1 MNKHDRPNP
10 RERLRRIRAYFKAHP
25 KARAAA
31 YLTAT
36 VAMLAMLAA
45 GGALHNPFASS
56 GQPSPPA
63 AGSPAGQHK
72 AADAS
77 KAKSRMDV
85 AQDPDWPT
93 LPARTA
99 RERLAAMDSLLA
111 QPAGVNGARISD
123 YVKPQSADM
132 DGDYTRRQDAFTDL
146 AKAALAGKPSSPDQ
160 AADQATAITD
170 AYQAWED
177 ALWRA
182 ANDTLHGQL
191 GQMDESY
198 LPIRSWIKDHPGYP
212 RSCRSW
218 ASTVTDD
225 GSKAQ
230 GRAGFDAQVRRVAAF
245 DQGQRSCAAAMST
258 DQASRLPQK
267 GSDPIGDSR

>member
-1 MNKHDRPNP
+1 MNNHDRPNP

-56 GQPSPPA
+56 GQPSPPE

-72 AADAS
+72 AADGS
-77 KAKSRMDV
+77 RKKSRMDV

-111 QPAGVNGARISD
+111 QPAGVNGALISD

-132 DGDYTRRQDAFTDL
+132 DGDYTRRQDAFTD
-146 AKAALAGKPSSPDQ
+146 
-160 AADQATAITD
+160 QATAISD

-182 ANDTLHGQL
+182 ANDTLRGQL

>member
-1 MNKHDRPNP
+1 MNKHNRANP
-10 RERLRRIRAYFKAHP
+10 RELSGRIRAYFKDHP
-25 KARAAA
+25 NARAAA
-31 YLTAT
+31 YLAAT

-45 GGALHNPFASS
+45 GGALRNPFAPSAP
-56 GQPSPPA
+56 PSPPA
-63 AGSPAGQHK
+63 AGSPSGQDEAAG
-72 AADAS
+72 DR
-77 KAKSRMDV
+77 KAKSRADA

-132 DGDYTRRQDAFTDL
+132 DSDYTHRQDAFTDL

-160 AADQATAITD
+160 AADRATAITD
-170 AYQAWED
+170 AYRAWED

-182 ANDTLHGQL
+182 ANDTLRNQL

-198 LPIRSWIKDHPGYP
+198 LPVRSWIKDHPDYP
-212 RSCRSW
+212 KVCRSW
-218 ASTVTDD
+218 ASTITDD

-245 DQGQRSCAAAMST
+245 DNGQRSCAAAMSPE
-258 DQASRLPQK
+258 QASRLPQK
-267 GSDPIGDSR
+267 GSDPIGNDQ